1 MSKKLYWGLGV
12 LILLLGAFVFI
23 MVREGAEI
31 QELETELVETEEFVK
46 WWKERN
52 AKRGRAAAADQQVD
66 VAAADKQVDVKM
78 PDKPSADMQIG
89 KTLNLSPLSPEEMQ
103 QIFDLFYIERGLDPP
118 PPGYQYLWKDID
130 VPLLDEKGNPVLH
143 KIGEPIVEIEIA
155 KAFSPT
161 AEEYERLKALDI
173 EAGSQ
178 RIQGNT
184 AKAEQLEAEYN
195 ELYSE
200 VMRERPVAG
209 TTIWVAKTS
218 EKERDPD
225 KPDRIMK
232 EKLRSALVEQGF
244 SDLIPILEEI
254 GEL

>member
-12 LILLLGAFVFI
+12 LILLLGAFVFM

-31 QELETELVETEEFVK
+31 QELETELAETEEFVK

-52 AKRGRAAAADQQVD
+52 ATPGSAAAADKQVD
-66 VAAADKQVDVKM
+66 VAADKQVDVKM
-78 PDKPSADMQIG
+78 PDKPPADMQIG
-89 KTLNLSPLSPEEMQ
+89 KTLNLSQLSPEEMQ

-118 PPGYQYLWKDID
+118 PPGYQYRWKDID
-130 VPLLDEKGNPVLH
+130 VPLLDENGKPVLH
-143 KIGEPIVEIEIA
+143 KVGEPIVEIETA

-161 AEEYERLKALDI
+161 AEEYEMLKALDI

-178 RIQGNT
+178 RVLGNT
-184 AKAEQLEAEYN
+184 AKAEQLEAEYY

-200 VMRERPVAG
+200 VMRERPVAS
-209 TTIWVAKTS
+209 TIIWVATTS
-218 EKERDPD
+218 EKESDPD
-225 KPDRIMK
+225 KPNRIVK
-232 EKLRSALVEQGF
+232 EKLRSALIDQGF
-244 SDLIPILEEI
+244 SHLIPILEET

>member
-52 AKRGRAAAADQQVD
+52 ATPGS
-66 VAAADKQVDVKM
+66 AAADKQVDVKM

-89 KTLNLSPLSPEEMQ
+89 KTLNLSQLSPEEMQ

-143 KIGEPIVEIEIA
+143 KRGEPVVEIKIA

-161 AEEYERLKALDI
+161 VEEYEMLKALDI

-184 AKAEQLEAEYN
+184 AKAKQLEAEYS

-200 VMRERPVAG
+200 VMRERPVAE

-225 KPDRIMK
+225 KPIRIMK
-232 EKLRSALVEQGF
+232 EKLRAALVDQGF